1 MSATLT
7 GPPQALFEARAAP
20 SAVAAAPAAP
30 AAPPAP
36 AAPAGCA
43 APSRRGPAG
52 GRPTTLEER
61 LARTWR
67 ALHEA
72 AEADCPICHTAMR
85 MESGSGHCTS
95 CGTTLS

>member
-7 GPPQALFEARAAP
+7 GPPLALFEARAA
-20 SAVAAAPAAP
+20 
-30 AAPPAP
+30 

-43 APSRRGPAG
+43 PQRRPAD

-67 ALHEA
+67 ALHEV

>member
-7 GPPQALFEARAAP
+7 GPPLALFEAR
-20 SAVAAAPAAP
+20 
-30 AAPPAP
+30 
-36 AAPAGCA
+36 A